1 MKIGKLILALCVS
14 GALAGIAHAGQPSTQ
29 AVVKKIT
36 LTAHIG
42 DSIFVSRPDGSAWY
56 DVVELTA
63 NDNTQKTFSK
73 TLPIRVWTKTPDFIV
88 TLARPLRL
96 SNGHGE
102 MTNAK
107 VALTGADGTAIVAP
121 DSMRKVTQVRPGDGG
136 GFDEIHN
143 LKISANAPAR
153 NGAARANGSYSGDLV
168 LLFEPTA
175 ASGDDGPIEQ

>member
-1 MKIGKLILALCVS
+1 MKIGKLILTLCVS
-14 GALAGIAHAGQPSTQ
+14 GVLAGIAHADQPSTQ
-29 AVVKKIT
+29 AVVKKIR

-56 DVVELTA
+56 DVVELIA
-63 NDNTQKTFSK
+63 NDSTQKTFSK

-96 SNGHGE
+96 ANGDAE
-102 MTNAK
+102 MTNAR
-107 VALTGADGTAIVAP
+107 VTLTAADGTSVVAP
-121 DSMRKVTQVRPGDGG
+121 DTVRKVTQVRPGDDG

-175 ASGDDGPIEQ
+175 ASGDDRPVEQ

>member
-1 MKIGKLILALCVS
+1 MDIGKLILALGVS

-42 DSIFVSRPDGSAWY
+42 DSIFVSGPDGSASY
-56 DVVELTA
+56 DMVELTA
-63 NDNTQKTFSK
+63 DDNTQKTFSK
-73 TLPIRVWTKTPDFIV
+73 TLPIRVWTKSPDFTV

-96 SNGHGE
+96 VNGHDE
-102 MTNAK
+102 MTNAR
-107 VALTGADGTAIVAP
+107 VTLTAVDGTSVVAT
-121 DSMRKVTQVRPGDGG
+121 DSVRTVTQVRPGDGG

-175 ASGDDGPIEQ
+175 ASGDDRRIEQ